1 MWRPWSGSVVESA
14 RGIVRD
20 ENHGE
25 DVMKPRQA
33 GSGHHLTKR
42 QQAAILTV
50 ICYAEKKG
58 LASPVADTVK
68 ILGLRRST
76 VYEVKTQICS
86 PRKRGPIAAHRIQ
99 RVDILQRIDLT
110 YDAYKKIK

>member
-14 RGIVRD
+14 RGTVRD

-25 DVMKPRQA
+25 DVMKPRHA

-68 ILGLRRST
+68 ILVL
-76 VYEVKTQICS
+76 VY
-86 PRKRGPIAAHRIQ
+86 
-99 RVDILQRIDLT
+99 VDLLFMKLKHKYVHHEREDRLPPT
-110 YDAYKKIK
+110 ESRE